1 MTSLDSSST
10 SGSWEVISDWQIR
23 TDIHPL
29 SVGPPV
35 RPGMS
40 EQVAPTAQL
49 YEFYNYL
56 APADVSRHTMPTL
69 PKQPPPTLGNNIQ
82 GWITADRTQS
92 TEAAGNQPSP
102 AQGYYSTTAGPAL
115 RSGSHFS
122 QVITTAAAT
131 AKCPPPL
138 LPNDNATTFTM
149 GTKNHGD
156 QKPWGPKPPP
166 GHHNHH
172 IQQRHRRQH
181 GNSQPESHGNR
192 QPESH
197 GHHCRMQT
205 ITVITR
211 AQLEAR
217 VDMLNCN

>member
-1 MTSLDSSST
+1 M
-10 SGSWEVISDWQIR
+10 
-23 TDIHPL
+23 
-29 SVGPPV
+29 GPPV
-35 RPGMS
+35 RPGML
-40 EQVAPTAQL
+40 EQVAPTDQL
-49 YEFYNYL
+49 HQCYNYL

-102 AQGYYSTTAGPAL
+102 VQGYYNTTAGPAL
-115 RSGSHFS
+115 RSGSNFS

-138 LPNDNATTFTM
+138 LPNDNATTFTK

-166 GHHNHH
+166 GSPPSPKAPPPTRQQPAREPWQPPAREPWQPPLHADHNRHH
-172 IQQRHRRQH
+172 
-181 GNSQPESHGNR
+181 
-192 QPESH
+192 
-197 GHHCRMQT
+197 
-205 ITVITR
+205 
-211 AQLEAR
+211 
-217 VDMLNCN
+217 